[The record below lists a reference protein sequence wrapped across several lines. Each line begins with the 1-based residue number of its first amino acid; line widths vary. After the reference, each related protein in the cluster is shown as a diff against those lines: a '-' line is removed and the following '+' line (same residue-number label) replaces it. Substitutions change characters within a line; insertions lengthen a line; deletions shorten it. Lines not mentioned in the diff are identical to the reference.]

1 MIGRVAAASI
11 ALGLAAACTPAAP
24 PVEGH
29 TSAPELRAVA
39 MPGPAAQR
47 GEAAVALNAKCEGCH
62 RDVADEWRKSLHQR
76 AHVEPAYQRSFA
88 IEPLA
93 FCRGC
98 HAPEGDP
105 ASEPTASVGALGVG
119 CVTCH
124 VVGDD
129 VLGAPRADAD
139 SLRIPHEVVRDVR
152 FASADA
158 CGSCHE
164 FAFPGAAGR
173 NHAELMQS
181 TISEH
186 RDSEARGESC
196 ASCHMP
202 VGSSGKKSHEFRAS
216 RDEALLKKALRV
228 EVERVSA
235 TTVRFVLTP
244 VGVGHAFPTGDLFRR
259 LELSAEAFGPDNLV
273 VSGAR
278 RYLTR
283 HFEIRRDG
291 GGKRLVKDDRLRD
304 GATTIDVELDPAA
317 EGFPVAWRVGYQR
330 VAHPEGV
337 SHEGAVLEA
346 DIELARGEV
355 R

>member
-1 MIGRVAAASI
+1 
-11 ALGLAAACTPAAP
+11 
-24 PVEGH
+24 
-29 TSAPELRAVA
+29 
-39 MPGPAAQR
+39 
-47 GEAAVALNAKCEGCH
+47 VALNAKCEGCH
-62 RDVADEWRKSLHQR
+62 RDVADEWRSSLHQR

-105 ASEPTASVGALGVG
+105 MSEPSESVGALGVG

-129 VLGAPRADAD
+129 VLAAPRADAD
-139 SLRIPHEVVRDVR
+139 GLRIPHEVARDVR
-152 FASADA
+152 FASAGA
-158 CGSCHE
+158 CASCHE
-164 FAFPGAAGR
+164 FAFPGSAGR
-173 NHAELMQS
+173 SDAELMQS

-202 VGSSGKKSHEFRAS
+202 VGPTGKRSHEFRAS
-216 RDEALLKKALRV
+216 RDEALLKRALRV

-304 GATTIDVELDPAA
+304 GPTTIELELEPSAA
-317 EGFPVAWRVGYQR
+317 GFPVAWRVGYQR

-346 DIELARGEV
+346 DIELARGEIP
-355 R
+355 